1 MWRLAMVMAL
11 CPGWALAQE
20 DDKARLIGDWY
31 EVAQTPTLL
40 EQDCHGTT
48 AKVAARED
56 TRLTLKIACRK
67 GSLTGTILPIEGVLV
82 ETATAAF
89 GLRLIQLSELGT
101 INLVVL
107 WQAPDDSMAAIGGT
121 RGEVGWVWSKTP
133 VPDPAGLAA
142 ARQALVTSG
151 FRASAIRPVPQ

>member
-1 MWRLAMVMAL
+1 MWRLALVMAL
-11 CPGWALAQE
+11 CPAWALAQE
-20 DDKARLIGDWY
+20 YDKLRLVGDWY

-48 AKVAARED
+48 ASVATRQD

-67 GSLTGTILPIEGVLV
+67 GSLTGNILPIDGVLV
-82 ETATAAF
+82 ETAPAAF
-89 GLRLIQLSELGT
+89 SLRLVHLSDFGT
-101 INLVVL
+101 VNLVVL

-133 VPDPAGLAA
+133 SPDPAGLALA
-142 ARQALVTSG
+142 KQALVASG
-151 FRASAIRPVPQ
+151 FRASAISPVPH